1 MLKLGSVKS
10 ASGNGT
16 VGVMSVDPTPQH
28 HHKRIARVKHSG
40 LAILCQQDVE
50 TGKQWEIFV
59 SHDT

>member
-28 HHKRIARVKHSG
+28 HHKRIARGTHSH
-40 LAILCQQDVE
+40 LAVPSGQGGDGGGVA
-50 TGKQWEIFV
+50 
-59 SHDT
+59 